1 MLMFLKRVSAAD
13 TNNLLRRISTLL
25 TTKHLQWN
33 ERQASSSVLGCEGE
47 ELHTAVFK
55 HHLRQLLQRATG
67 AAEERSPAQSQRRL
81 TLASV
86 MVVDT
91 PGFRNP
97 RHSSEERAAGWSE
110 LCHNYLQE
118 RLLEHYHTHTF
129 KHTLE
134 RYTQEKIPV
143 EFECPESSPAEV
155 VSALDQPPPQ
165 VLQDG
170 VVKAM
175 FTPRGLCPPCVEVW
189 GVWRAAASARC
200 RGTAPSGKPSAG
212 MAAVRRHSQCI
223 AVKLQADA
231 LVNLIRRARPVFLQC
246 VNAKMDGGGF
256 DVPALRVQLH
266 STQILSALQLYRTG
280 GRVLQDTRQTPVVM
294 WFHMSLRIN

>member
-33 ERQASSSVLGCEGE
+33 EVKCSDFSSDSFASTPSLIPPSPLCAVGRRQFVNFDSAQASSSVLGCEGE

-67 AAEERSPAQSQRRL
+67 GSRERSPAAESEEGQQL

-165 VLQDG
+165 VLQD
-170 VVKAM
+170 
-175 FTPRGLCPPCVEVW
+175 
-189 GVWRAAASARC
+189 
-200 RGTAPSGKPSAG
+200 
-212 MAAVRRHSQCI
+212 
-223 AVKLQADA
+223 
-231 LVNLIRRARPVFLQC
+231 
-246 VNAKMDGGGF
+246 
-256 DVPALRVQLH
+256 
-266 STQILSALQLYRTG
+266 
-280 GRVLQDTRQTPVVM
+280 
-294 WFHMSLRIN
+294 